1 MITVTAVHAF
11 SDNYIWLLHAAGR
24 AIAVDPG
31 DAGPVLAAL
40 AEHGLTL
47 QALLITHHH
56 ADHVGGVAELK
67 RHFPGLTVYGP
78 AGIAGVTDPVMEGSE
93 LTLFGQPFGVLE
105 VPGHT
110 LDHIAYVGNGRLFCG
125 DTLFGAGCGR
135 MFEGTAPQFHHSL
148 QKLAALPGETLI
160 YPAHEYTLSNLR
172 FAHAVEPGNPALA
185 ERERR
190 DQACRDAD
198 RPTLPSTL
206 AQELATNPFLR
217 VDETE
222 VRASCRRE
230 AGRELAEAAERF
242 ALLREWKNR
251 FR

>member
-11 SDNYIWLLHAAGR
+11 TDNYIWLLHAAGR
-24 AIAVDPG
+24 AIVVDPG
-31 DAGPVLAAL
+31 DAAPVLAAL

-78 AGIAGVTDPVMEGSE
+78 AGSAGVTDPVMEGSE
-93 LTLFGQPFGVLE
+93 LTLFGQPFEVLE

-110 LDHIAYVGNGRLFCG
+110 LDHIAYIGNGRLFCG

-148 QKLAALPGETLI
+148 QKLAALPDETLV

-172 FAHAVEPGNPALA
+172 FARAVEPGNPALA

-190 DQACRDAD
+190 DQASRDAD

-206 AQELATNPFLR
+206 AQERATNPFLR
-217 VDETE
+217 VDEAE

>member
-1 MITVTAVHAF
+1 MVTVTPVHAF
-11 SDNYIWLLHAAGR
+11 SDNYIWLLHSAGR

-31 DAGPVLAAL
+31 DATAVLAAL

-56 ADHVGGVAELK
+56 ADHVGGIAELK

-78 AGIAGVTDPVMEGSE
+78 AGIAGVTDSVMEGSE

-110 LDHIAYVGNGRLFCG
+110 LDHIAYHGAGLLFCG

-135 MFEGTAPQFHHSL
+135 MFEGSAPQFYASL
-148 QKLAALPGETLI
+148 QKLAGLPGDTLV

-172 FAHAVEPGNPALA
+172 FAQAVEPGNPALT
-185 ERERR
+185 ERERQDSASR
-190 DQACRDAD
+190 TAG

-206 AQELATNPFLR
+206 TQELATNPFLR
-217 VDETE
+217 VDEPE
-222 VRASCRRE
+222 VEASCRRE
-230 AGRELAEAAERF
+230 AGHEVTEPAERF
-242 ALLREWKNR
+242 AVLRDWKNR